1 LVNIACSSGDSL
13 ADKHKTN
20 RPTPL
25 CGQKISI
32 DSNEVDERRRPAAMT
47 SLSTTETKM
56 PCTRGY
62 TIIINQSI
70 NFYLLKMSRDTH
82 KKLFKCEQDN
92 KAETSTNRLPV
103 PD

>member
-1 LVNIACSSGDSL
+1 MNIACSSSDSL

-20 RPTPL
+20 RPTPP

-62 TIIINQSI
+62 TIIMI
-70 NFYLLKMSRDTH
+70 SRSLDQAGPAVGTR
-82 KKLFKCEQDN
+82 DG
-92 KAETSTNRLPV
+92 ASV
-103 PD
+103 